1 VAGGCATGRPR
12 AQASPE
18 SCRLDAGG
26 NERATVRHHRIGEV
40 RADMN
45 IRFGEELRDV
55 MQAEFRAIRAEME
68 KNQSELLAKFA
79 NSIIV

>member
-1 VAGGCATGRPR
+1 
-12 AQASPE
+12 
-18 SCRLDAGG
+18 
-26 NERATVRHHRIGEV
+26 
-40 RADMN
+40 
-45 IRFGEELRDV
+45 

>member
-1 VAGGCATGRPR
+1 
-12 AQASPE
+12 
-18 SCRLDAGG
+18 
-26 NERATVRHHRIGEV
+26 
-40 RADMN
+40 MN